1 MTDSLLIII
10 PCFNEYNKLDVDAY
24 LNFLSENKTCNLLFS
39 NDGST
44 DATLT
49 LLEKIQEPFPER
61 VTIFSSEV
69 NQGKAEA
76 VRAAVHFSFETKI
89 TFEKIAYLDADLS
102 VSLEECMAIAGY
114 VKDPILLAFGSR
126 IKKIDTNIER
136 KKYRHYIGR
145 IIATAI
151 SYIIKIPIYDTQCGC
166 KVFEANL
173 AKSIFEEK
181 FISKWLFDVELF
193 CRIIETY
200 SREKTIKISREIPL
214 QRWKDTNE
222 SKVKLTYF
230 FKIWIDLLKINKR
243 YNEKN

>member
-1 MTDSLLIII
+1 MSDSLLIII
-10 PCFNEYNKLDVDAY
+10 PCYNEYNKLDVNAY
-24 LNFLSENKTCNLLFS
+24 LNFLSTHNTCNLLFS

-44 DATLT
+44 DDTLI
-49 LLEKIQEPFPER
+49 LVNKIKEAFPQR
-61 VTIFSSEV
+61 VNIFSSEV

-76 VRAAVHFSFETKI
+76 VRSAVNFSFESNM

-102 VSLEECMAIAGY
+102 VSLEECIAISEY

-166 KVFEANL
+166 KVFEADL
-173 AKSIFEEK
+173 AKSIFQEK

-193 CRIIETY
+193 CRIIERY
-200 SREKTIKISREIPL
+200 SREKTITISREIPL
-214 QRWKDTNE
+214 KRWKDTNE

-230 FKIWIDLLKINKR
+230 FKIWIDLLKINNR

>member
-1 MTDSLLIII
+1 MIEPLLIII
-10 PCFNEYNKLDVDAY
+10 PCYNEYNKLDVDAY
-24 LNFLSENKTCNLLFS
+24 LHFLNENKGCNILFS

-44 DATLT
+44 DGTLN
-49 LLEKIQEPFPER
+49 LLQSIRNKFPER
-61 VTIFSSEV
+61 VSIFSKKV

-76 VRAAVHFSFETKI
+76 VRSAVKHSFNTDEAY
-89 TFEKIAYLDADLS
+89 EKIAYLDADLS
-102 VSLEECMAIAGY
+102 VSLEECIAISEY
-114 VKDPILLAFGSR
+114 VKGNILVAFGSR

-145 IIATAI
+145 VIATAI

-166 KVFEANL
+166 KVFEAGL
-173 AKSIFEEK
+173 AKTIFEEK

-200 SREKTIKISREIPL
+200 SRSKILKVSREIPL
-214 QRWKDTNE
+214 KRWKDTNE

-230 FKIWIDLLKINKR
+230 FRIWIDLLKINNR